1 LIGGIKMNAKE
12 KMKFLKKHAD
22 ELEQSIYYAET
33 ILIPRVANDK
43 LLLAKIK
50 QDLIRAEAELK
61 IVVAEEKKEENV
73 EPKPA

>member
-1 LIGGIKMNAKE
+1 MNAKE